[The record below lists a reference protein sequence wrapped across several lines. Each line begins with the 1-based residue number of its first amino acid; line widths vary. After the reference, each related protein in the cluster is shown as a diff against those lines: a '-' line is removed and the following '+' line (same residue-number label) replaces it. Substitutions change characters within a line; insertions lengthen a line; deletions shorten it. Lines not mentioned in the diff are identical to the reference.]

1 MLDTHICRIY
11 FVFVFWYFFLHLY
24 VRYSSDDTDDDTNAS
39 VVKKKKSANLRRQ
52 TLANPMPP
60 PSIIPPDAAS
70 VVKNPV
76 KENLSPPHS
85 EFKDPNVNF
94 DNSGVPSATRM
105 TSKNTQSKF
114 IKTQRTYVSDDL
126 ETGSDSDVV
135 EEVGSSYGR
144 SYDKYLSNNPSSR
157 LYDSRIYDRGTHDYD
172 QLSKTRP
179 AYTIKDSKYNV
190 SPLKPSISSIQP
202 AKEDV
207 SGRDNASQ
215 RDLLANYETPFLSE
229 FTRRLSSRSLI
240 NTSSSALPSL
250 KSKRD
255 SWCKAPI
262 SNQFLSIM
270 LL

>member
-1 MLDTHICRIY
+1 MFCICVLIL
-11 FVFVFWYFFLHLY
+11 FCSLHSLCI
-24 VRYSSDDTDDDTNAS
+24 RYSSDDTDDDTNTN

-70 VVKNPV
+70 VTKNPV
-76 KENLSPPHS
+76 KENLSPPYS

-105 TSKNTQSKF
+105 TSKTTQSKF
-114 IKTQRTYVSDDL
+114 IKTQRTYVSDGL

-135 EEVGSSYGR
+135 EEAAGSSYGR
-144 SYDKYLSNNPSSR
+144 SYDKYLSSNPGSR
-157 LYDSRIYDRGTHDYD
+157 LYDSRMYDRGTLDYD
-172 QLSKTRP
+172 PLLKTRP
-179 AYTIKDSKYNV
+179 AYAIKDTKYNV
-190 SPLKPSISSIQP
+190 SPTKPSISSIQP

-207 SGRDNASQ
+207 SGRDSANQ

-240 NTSSSALPSL
+240 NTSASPLPNL
-250 KSKRD
+250 KSKRV
-255 SWCKAPI
+255 SRCNNI
-262 SNQFLSIM
+262 
-270 LL
+270 